1 MFISKKKLKNYIE
14 QLQADNRASK
24 LGQNYDQPI
33 SEAQQDMNLY
43 LQGYEDEDMNLY
55 LQGYEDGTDNFFNAV
70 CEKFKIKSALA
81 LPYSLKGGKNR

>member
-43 LQGYEDEDMNLY
+43 LQGYED
-55 LQGYEDGTDNFFNAV
+55 GTDNFFNAV

>member
-14 QLQADNRASK
+14 KLQAENRAAN

-33 SEAQQDMNLY
+33 SKEQASMN
-43 LQGYEDEDMNLY
+43 MY

-70 CEKFKIKSALA
+70 CEKFKIKSAVA
-81 LPYSLKGGKNR
+81 LPYSLKGGKKR